1 MDNASFSYQWLADD
15 SAIPDATGS
24 TYTLVA
30 ADQGKSIKVRVSFT
44 DNADNEETLTSA
56 ATAAV
61 AARPNSLA
69 TGAPTISGNGPG
81 GGDTDGGYE
90 RHRRRGWLDNVSYS
104 YQWIRGDGSNDTDIE
119 GEKSS
124 TYTLVPADQGK
135 TFKVKVSFT
144 DDANNVETLTSAA
157 TAAVAAAPNRTATG
171 LPTISG
177 TVQVDQT
184 LTADT
189 SGIAD
194 EDGLTNVPY
203 SYQWIA
209 GGSDIDG
216 ATDSTSTLTANE
228 QGQTVQVRVSF
239 TDDRNNA
246 EDADQRGDRSGG
258 CGGQPSG
265 HGPAHHRRD
274 GPGAGDADGRHL
286 GHCR

>member
-1 MDNASFSYQWLADD
+1 M
-15 SAIPDATGS
+15 
-24 TYTLVA
+24 
-30 ADQGKSIKVRVSFT
+30 
-44 DNADNEETLTSA
+44 
-56 ATAAV
+56 
-61 AARPNSLA
+61 
-69 TGAPTISGNGPG
+69 
-81 GGDTDGGYE
+81 
-90 RHRRRGWLDNVSYS
+90 SYS
-104 YQWIRGDGSNDTDIE
+104 YQWIRSDGSNDTDIE

-135 TFKVKVSFT
+135 TIKVKVSFT

-177 TVQVDQT
+177 TVQVDHT

-246 EDADQRGDRSGG
+246 ETLTSEATGAVAASVNRPATGLPTISGTAQVDQTLTADTSGIADEDGLTSVSYSYQWIRGDGNTDTDISGRRPPPIPWFPPTWARPSR
-258 CGGQPSG
+258 CGSSSLTTR
-265 HGPAHHRRD
+265 ATTSR
-274 GPGAGDADGRHL
+274 
-286 GHCR
+286 